1 MSFFKRNKLG
11 IILTYINSIF
21 IISLFKICYDING
34 LSYLMITALFIIALI
49 IYFIFSEILWEDKKR
64 FYVIGF
70 ILIIA
75 IFLALIFREDVYN
88 FVTKDIVYN
97 IVTIN
102 QLVAKERPTFFSQYK
117 YIMAFVFPPIVILFL
132 SLYRNRKL
140 NFIVYI
146 NLLFM
151 MFFYYI
157 GYDKQIRGAMI
168 SFIAINIVVLGI
180 NEHNMFLKY
189 TSDSNVRN
197 SVKNSSIIFKVIS
210 LAIIIAFIINI
221 LPLDKEGKYQAVI
234 EDKMS
239 SMMRTNGIGA
249 SDIGRKYDLSY
260 SGYNNSSKILGGN
273 VKIDNSKVLKI
284 KGDYGGLYL
293 RGSVKDY
300 YDSSSWENTSKEYR
314 RIDIEKLY
322 LRENTSKI
330 SIEQLDMETN
340 TLFAPLNTI
349 NVELK
354 GRGVYKDNID
364 GSFLSKTNKKN
375 VYDVEYL
382 REGSSLIIE
391 GPKLDENM
399 KSMYLQLPD
408 SITERTKELTRDI
421 TKDKNTSY
429 EKAVAIKDYLEKNC
443 IYSTSVGSVQVNGD
457 FVDNFLFNDKR
468 GYCVYF
474 ASALTVMSRIA
485 GIPARYVEGFKI
497 GEKTKADAEIYV
509 TNADAHAWTEI
520 CINEAKGKWIP
531 IDASAVSVVATEQTQ
546 DTIHNESE
554 NTGDNQI
561 NPENIEDHVEEEVP
575 SEDMSLEKEVVKD
588 QKIFVYISI
597 IAALITYII
606 FRFLKARFSKKNL
619 RFNVEPLNLYYYSL
633 KKLRLTGIEKKK
645 HMTDLEFAYSIKDEK
660 LRETIINLVQCSYG
674 QYYGGEKSLIKGE
687 ETLEVL
693 DEYLKNHLSKT
704 KYYINKY
711 FRK

>member
-11 IILTYINSIF
+11 IILTYMNSIF
-21 IISLFKICYDING
+21 IISLFKKCYDIKE
-34 LSYLMITALFIIALI
+34 LSYLVTTALFIIALI

-64 FYVIGF
+64 FYVVAA
-70 ILIIA
+70 ILLLL
-75 IFLALIFREDVYN
+75 IFLALIFREDVYD

-102 QLVAKERPTFFSQYK
+102 QLVAEERPTFFSQYK
-117 YIMAFVFPPIVILFL
+117 YIITFVFPPIVILFL
-132 SLYRNRKL
+132 SLSKNRKL

-146 NLLFM
+146 NLIFM

-157 GYDKQIRGAMI
+157 GYDKQIRGSMI
-168 SFIAINIVVLGI
+168 FFMVLNIAALGI
-180 NEHNMFLKY
+180 NEYNMFLKY
-189 TSDSNVRN
+189 TGDSNVRN
-197 SVKNSSIIFKVIS
+197 SIKDSSIIFKVIS
-210 LAIIIAFIINI
+210 LAIIIAIIINI

-249 SDIGRKYDLSY
+249 VDIERKYDLSY

-273 VKIDNSKVLKI
+273 VNIDSSRVLKI

-300 YDSSSWENTSKEYR
+300 YDGSSWGNTSKEYS
-314 RIDIEKLY
+314 RIDIEKPY
-322 LRENTSKI
+322 VGENTSKI
-330 SIEQLDMETN
+330 SIEQLTIETN
-340 TLFAPLNTI
+340 TLFTPLNTI
-349 NVELK
+349 NVELQ

-382 REGSSLIIE
+382 KDERAFIIDRS
-391 GPKLDENM
+391 KLDEDERE
-399 KSMYLQLPD
+399 MYLQIPD
-408 SITERTKELTRDI
+408 IITERTKELTKSI
-421 TKDKNTSY
+421 TKGKNTSY
-429 EKAVAIKDYLEKNC
+429 EKVMAIKDYLEKNC
-443 IYSTSVGSVQVNGD
+443 TYSTTVGSVQVNGD

-497 GEKTKADAEIYV
+497 GEKTKVDEGIYV
-509 TNADAHAWTEI
+509 TNEDAHAWTEI
-520 CINEAKGKWIP
+520 CINETKDKWIP
-531 IDASAVSVVATEQTQ
+531 IDASATITEQTQ
-546 DTIHNESE
+546 STIHNGSE

-561 NPENIEDHVEEEVP
+561 NPENIKDPVEEETP
-575 SEDMSLEKEVVKD
+575 SEELSLEKEGGKD
-588 QKIFVYISI
+588 RKSFVYISL
-597 IAALITYII
+597 IAAFITYII
-606 FRFLKARFSKKNL
+606 FIFLKAMSVKKRL
-619 RFNVEPLNLYYYSL
+619 RGHVEPLDLYYYSL
-633 KKLRLTGIEKKK
+633 RKLRLTGIEKKK
-645 HMTDLEFAYSIKDEK
+645 YMTDLEFAYSIKDEK
-660 LRETIINLVQCSYG
+660 LRETIIKLVQCSYEE
-674 QYYGGEKSLIKGE
+674 YYGGEKSFIKGE

-693 DEYLKNHLSKT
+693 DEYLKKHLSKAR
-704 KYYINKY
+704 YYSDKY